1 VGFDLG
7 PGNGTGR
14 TELVV
19 PDHIVLELRTAMVGG
34 ENLVLG
40 NWRLD
45 LAGVTGRNFILGFRW
60 GPTPGMP
67 GPGTVDRV
75 AAALGHH
82 PSALCLVGHSPGIN
96 TIVR

>member
-14 TELVV
+14 TKLVV
-19 PDHIVLELRTAMVGG
+19 PDHIMLVMSTAMVGG
-34 ENLVLG
+34 EYLVLG
-40 NWRLD
+40 DWRLD
-45 LAGVTGRNFILGFRW
+45 LAGAAGRNFILGFRW
-60 GPTPGMP
+60 RPTPGMP
-67 GPGTVDRV
+67 GTGTVDRM
-75 AAALGHH
+75 AAALGHY